1 MRVGRGSLWLILP
14 AIARKLN
21 RSITANRATPIGRRA
36 IIPFPPASPT
46 AANNANAQPT
56 DVSLGTTL
64 ALDEARRI
72 ASNIAKLPRLLAKRQ
87 GAPTEANAP
96 CAKRQ
101 NLSP

>member
-1 MRVGRGSLWLILP
+1 MLSL
-14 AIARKLN
+14 
-21 RSITANRATPIGRRA
+21 
-36 IIPFPPASPT
+36 PT
-46 AANNANAQPT
+46 YRF
-56 DVSLGTTL
+56 GTTL